1 MNKLIIF
8 DMDGVIVDSMGLS
21 KEELLR
27 THPGM
32 TEEVIR
38 DIHNG
43 NFHEE
48 LHKAEETFPHVEE
61 TDEERTARWES
72 YSRRKE
78 DAPIFDGVIELLTD
92 LHKKGYML
100 ALNTSAYTPNSVP
113 VLKKAGVLELFDFLG
128 TAEVSKNKV
137 EKFALIQAKYGT
149 HYDNTLFVTDSLGD
163 LRDADQAGVRTIG
176 VTWGM
181 HDASTFTREP
191 HDNLVA
197 VVETM
202 DELEKCIESNV

>member
-8 DMDGVIVDSMGLS
+8 DMDGVIVDSMALS
-21 KEELLR
+21 QEELLR

-32 TEEVIR
+32 TQEVIKN
-38 DIHNG
+38 IHDG

-48 LHKAEETFPHVEE
+48 LKKAEETFPHIVE
-61 TDEERTARWES
+61 TEEEKVARFAS
-72 YSRRKE
+72 YSKRKE
-78 DAPIFDGVIELLTD
+78 DVPVFDGIIELLTD
-92 LHKKGYML
+92 LHKKGYIL
-100 ALNTSAYTPNSVP
+100 ALNTSAYIPNAIP
-113 VLKKAGVLELFDFLG
+113 VLKKAGLLEMFDFLG

-137 EKFALIQAKYGT
+137 EKFRMIQAKYDT

-163 LRDADQAGVRTIG
+163 LRDADEAGVRTIG

-181 HDASTFTREP
+181 HDASTFTRES

-197 VVETM
+197 VVDSVE
-202 DELEKCIESNV
+202 ELERRIESFF